1 MEEAFYKFRTRN
13 KGVARTMTS
22 KVETKQ
28 LTVISGKG
36 GTGKSTI
43 IASIAYLLKD
53 RALLADADVDAADLY
68 IIYPPLKSETTEYKG
83 LKKAVIDFEKC
94 TKCNICQESCRFD
107 AIDSNL
113 FIDSFKCEGCALC
126 YHVCPVSA
134 INMEERVSG
143 YYYSSDTR
151 LGKMVHAKLNPG
163 EESSGLLVAEV
174 RKKAKEEAE
183 KTNKNL
189 VLIDGSPGL
198 GCPVISSITGS
209 DLALVVTEP
218 TLSGKHDLER
228 ILKLL
233 EQFHIPSFVIVN
245 RYDINKEIT
254 EEIEEMCKE
263 STPVI
268 ARIPFNPIFTKAM
281 IEKKSV
287 VEMEPVDESV
297 RNVQELLQGIAEF
310 INEKI

>member
-1 MEEAFYKFRTRN
+1 M
-13 KGVARTMTS
+13 MTS
-22 KVETKQ
+22 KIEAKQ
-28 LTVISGKG
+28 LTVVSGKG

-68 IIYPPLKSETTEYKG
+68 ILFPPTKSETKEYKG
-83 LKKAVIDFEKC
+83 LKKAIIDFEKC

-107 AIDSNL
+107 AIDSDL

-126 YHVCPVSA
+126 YHICPVSA
-134 INMEERVSG
+134 ISMEERISG

-209 DLALVVTEP
+209 DMALIVTEP

-233 EQFHIPSFVIVN
+233 EQFHIPSYVIVN
-245 RYDINKEIT
+245 RFDINEEIT
-254 EEIEEMCKE
+254 EEIEAMCRD

-268 ARIPFNPIFTKAM
+268 SRIPFNPIFTKAM
-281 IEKKSV
+281 IEEKSV
-287 VEMEPVDESV
+287 VEMEATDDSV
-297 RNVQELLQGIAEF
+297 KNIQELLHQIAKF
-310 INEKI
+310 IDEKL

>member
-1 MEEAFYKFRTRN
+1 MEKKFYEFSRTN
-13 KGVARTMTS
+13 KGADGTMTS
-22 KVETKQ
+22 KADIKQ

-36 GTGKSTI
+36 GTGKSSI

-68 IIYPPLKSETTEYKG
+68 IIFPPLKSETEEYKG

-94 TKCNICQESCRFD
+94 TKCNICQESCRFH

-113 FIDSFKCEGCALC
+113 LIDSFKCEGCALC
-126 YHVCPVSA
+126 FHVCPVSA
-134 INMEERVSG
+134 ISMEERVSG

-174 RKKAKEEAE
+174 RRKAKEEAE

-189 VLIDGSPGL
+189 ILIDASPGL

-209 DLALVVTEP
+209 DLALIVTEP

-233 EQFHIPSFVIVN
+233 EQFRIPSYIIVN
-245 RYDINKEIT
+245 RYDINEDIT
-254 EEIEEMCKE
+254 KEIEEMCEE
-263 STPVI
+263 SAPVI
-268 ARIPFNPIFTKAM
+268 SRIPYNPIFTKAM

-287 VEMEPVDESV
+287 VEIETTDELV
-297 RNVQELLQGIAEF
+297 KNIQDLLQNIA
-310 INEKI
+310 IIVNEKL

>member
-1 MEEAFYKFRTRN
+1 MEERFYDVGRKS
-13 KGVARTMTS
+13 KGAGDRMTS
-22 KVETKQ
+22 KETKQ

-36 GTGKSTI
+36 GTGKSSI

-68 IIYPPLKSETTEYKG
+68 ILFPPTESEAYEYKG
-83 LKKAVIDFEKC
+83 LKKAVIDFDIC
-94 TKCNICQESCRFD
+94 TKCNICQESCRFG
-107 AIDSNL
+107 AIDSDL
-113 FIDSFKCEGCALC
+113 YIHSFKCEGCALC

-134 INMEERVSG
+134 ISMEDRVSG
-143 YYYSSDTR
+143 FYYNSDTR
-151 LGKMVHAKLNPG
+151 LGKMVHARLHPG

-174 RKKAKEEAE
+174 RKKGKEEAE
-183 KTNKNL
+183 KSGKDL

-209 DLALVVTEP
+209 NLALVVTEP

-233 EQFHIPSFVIVN
+233 EQFHIPSYVIVN
-245 RYDINKEIT
+245 KYDINEEIT
-254 EEIEEMCKE
+254 EEIEEMCKDN
-263 STPVI
+263 TPVI
-268 ARIPFNPIFTKAM
+268 SRIPFNPIFTKAM

-287 VEMEPVDESV
+287 VEMETTDETTKDIQKMLHEIAKFVDE
-297 RNVQELLQGIAEF
+297 
-310 INEKI
+310 KI